1 MHASGSVGRT
11 AALIVPALIAFLH
24 LAAGPAAAQV
34 GTGSIVGQVSDE
46 SGGILPGVTVVA
58 MSPALQVERVTTVTD
73 ERGEYRLTP
82 VPIGTYTVEY
92 QLSGFQAVRRDGVRI
107 AIDFTAR
114 LDISLK
120 VGSLEETVVVS
131 GASPVIDV
139 QSTAARTQISR
150 EALETIPR
158 GSDGYIGLM
167 QQAPGTRSNID
178 VGGEHR
184 RQRDRLP
191 HFGIEGQSWQ
201 ALDGVIT
208 AGPNAGTQ
216 STYVD
221 YQSFEE
227 ATIQTL
233 GHDASVPT
241 RGIAVNAVVKSGS
254 NEYHGSAYYGG
265 TNHNLRAT
273 ISMPISPRKA

>member
-1 MHASGSVGRT
+1 MRESGFARRNV
-11 AALIVPALIAFLH
+11 AWLVPSLLLFLH
-24 LAAGPAAAQV
+24 IAAGSTAAQV

-46 SGGILPGVTVVA
+46 SGGVLPGVTVTA
-58 MSPALQVERVTTVTD
+58 SSPALLLEKVLVVTD

-82 VPIGTYTVEY
+82 LPIGTYTVEY
-92 QLSGFQAVRRDGVRI
+92 QLQGFQSVRREGVRL

-120 VGSLEETVVVS
+120 VGSLEETIVVS
-131 GASPVIDV
+131 GASPIVDI
-139 QSTAARTQISR
+139 QSTAARTTIAR

-178 VGGEHR
+178 VGGSTANSAPVFR
-184 RQRDRLP
+184 A
-191 HFGIEGQSWQ
+191 FGMNGQSWQ
-201 ALDGVIT
+201 QLDGVVT

-227 ATIQTL
+227 ASIQTL

-241 RGIAVNAVVKSGS
+241 RGIAINAVVKSGS
-254 NEYHGSAYYGG
+254 ND
-265 TNHNLRAT
+265 
-273 ISMPISPRKA
+273 

>member
-1 MHASGSVGRT
+1 MNASGLVGRT
-11 AALIVPALIAFLH
+11 TALVLALIAVLH
-24 LAAGPAAAQV
+24 LAGGSVIAQV

-46 SGGILPGVTVVA
+46 SGAILPGVTVTA
-58 MSPALQVERVTTVTD
+58 SSPALQLERMSTVTD

-82 VPIGTYTVEY
+82 VPIGTYAVEY
-92 QLSGFQAVRRDGVRI
+92 QLQGFQSVRRDGVRI

-114 LDISLK
+114 LDIALK

-131 GASPVIDV
+131 GASPVVDV

-178 VGGEHR
+178 VGGSTANSAPVFR
-184 RQRDRLP
+184 A
-191 HFGIEGQSWQ
+191 FGMNGQSWQ
-201 ALDGVIT
+201 QLDGVVT

-227 ATIQTL
+227 ASIQTL

-241 RGIAVNAVVKSGS
+241 RGISINAVVKSGA
-254 NEYHGSAYYGG
+254 NDYHGTAYYGG
-265 TNHNLRAT
+265 TN
-273 ISMPISPRKA
+273 